1 MYKKNIKLN
10 KSEPP
15 PSRNSRNK
23 LIVTKHQTNHQHQT
37 NNSNAYLGDELSSS
51 SGQQSTDGE
60 SANEFLTDS
69 TIEKMR
75 LQVRMQ
81 REKVEER

>member
-1 MYKKNIKLN
+1 MKIIKLN
-10 KSEPP
+10 KSEPTL
-15 PSRNSRNK
+15 SRNSRNK
-23 LIVTKHQTNHQHQT
+23 LIVTKLQTNHQHQAK
-37 NNSNAYLGDELSSS
+37 NSNAYLGDELSSS

-75 LQVRMQ
+75 LQVRIQ